1 MNRSYNISNRSR
13 LVGKGNS
20 SSTLVEYNKKYN
32 IIVFRGGL
40 VVVEDKIQKKKGKKN
55 NNNNNRD
62 KTRMAYICMYIY
74 IFSEVSKKKK
84 KGASKKNINTI

>member
-13 LVGKGNS
+13 LVGKGSNS

-62 KTRMAYICMYIY
+62 KTRMAYICMYVYIY
-74 IFSEVSKKKK
+74 I
-84 KGASKKNINTI
+84 